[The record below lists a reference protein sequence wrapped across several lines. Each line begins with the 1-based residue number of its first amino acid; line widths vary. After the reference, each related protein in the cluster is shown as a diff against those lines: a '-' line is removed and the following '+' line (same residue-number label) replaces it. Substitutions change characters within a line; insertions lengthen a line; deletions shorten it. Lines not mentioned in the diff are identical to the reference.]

1 MYTLLVFVVLHFYQ
15 ALRRGWVELA
25 RKSDRWSILR
35 KPRRKQQLA
44 KRMVSRPVIDPV
56 LLLGWGEYTFP
67 LIVVGRMAS
76 QQSWE
81 DRLVIAEAKDDADDE
96 EEEVEDTTDAE
107 QSLRS

>member
-1 MYTLLVFVVLHFYQ
+1 MLHIYQ

-56 LLLGWGEYTFP
+56 LLLLLGWGEYTLP
-67 LIVVGRMAS
+67 LIVVRRLAS
-76 QQSWE
+76 QQSSE
-81 DRLVIAEAKDDADDE
+81 DRFVIAEAKDDADDE
-96 EEEVEDTTDAE
+96 EEEDEDTTDAE